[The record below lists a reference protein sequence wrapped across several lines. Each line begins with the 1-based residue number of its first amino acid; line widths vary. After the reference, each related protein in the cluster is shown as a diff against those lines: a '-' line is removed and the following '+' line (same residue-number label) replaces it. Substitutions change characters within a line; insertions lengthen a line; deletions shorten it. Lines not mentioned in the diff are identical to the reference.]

1 MPCYFLRAAV
11 LAAAAFIARAETLS
25 YWIAPGPDTQL
36 AEWALAAW
44 QKASKGELEFKS
56 VRLRQ
61 AARIRIIWASAE
73 EGMYGEARP
82 IAVNGQRG
90 SEVYVRS
97 APLETGDLLLRDAI
111 TYLTCLHESGHALGL
126 LHTAQFADI
135 MYSFQFGG
143 DIREYFDRYRR
154 KLHSREDIRRNPG
167 LSEADLAQ
175 LRNLLNYESGSRKP

>member
-1 MPCYFLRAAV
+1 MPRYVLRAVV

-44 QKASKGELEFKS
+44 QKASNGKLEFKPE
-56 VRLRQ
+56 RLRG
-61 AARIRIIWASAE
+61 AAQIRIIWASAE

-82 IAVNGQRG
+82 ISVNGQHG
-90 SEVYVRS
+90 SEVYVRP
-97 APLETGDLLLRDAI
+97 APIETGDVLLRDAI

-126 LHTAQFADI
+126 VHTAQFADI

-143 DIREYFDRYRR
+143 DIREYFARYRR
-154 KLHSREDIRRNPG
+154 KLHLREDIRKNSG
-167 LSEADLAQ
+167 LSEGDLAQ
-175 LRNLLNYESGSRKP
+175 LKNR